1 MSGVLREGQ
10 RLPYRCNF
18 ALPSIC
24 ARANAF
30 EALAHACTW
39 PVDLTRSRAC
49 ERNTV
54 RKCN

>member
-1 MSGVLREGQ
+1 MSRVLREGQ

-49 ERNTV
+49 ERKTV
-54 RKCN
+54 RRCN